1 MKTTNYELKKIN
13 NTDFKLFVN
22 RIFTLLVLIF
32 YDLFKKVTG
41 QG

>member
-1 MKTTNYELKKIN
+1 MKTTNYEFKKIN